1 MKTANLLSL
10 ITLLLLTLNSY
21 AQEESVTGKN
31 GQVVLPQK
39 GNIGLGVNLIPF
51 FYWLVIIST
60 TTLGTEISDFL
71 LEVYI

>member
-1 MKTANLLSL
+1 MTLGLGYLTGIIITLIFFLVALSVQL
-10 ITLLLLTLNSY
+10 ITKKY
-21 AQEESVTGKN
+21 
-31 GQVVLPQK
+31 
-39 GNIGLGVNLIPF
+39 IPF